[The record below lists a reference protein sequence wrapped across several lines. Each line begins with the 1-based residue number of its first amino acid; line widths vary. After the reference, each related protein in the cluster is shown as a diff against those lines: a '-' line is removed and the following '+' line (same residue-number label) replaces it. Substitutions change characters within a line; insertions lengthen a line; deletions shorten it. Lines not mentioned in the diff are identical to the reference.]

1 MLVISS
7 LSRFLFI
14 VIFLGVMPA
23 VSSAQGCP
31 PWMMCGKYRNLIIPD
46 SGAYDSSVAAATSS
60 SYQGSTSYDVTQ
72 PLNVNERSRQL
83 SEQLVDAEG
92 EAKAKAA
99 TIDLTKLQ
107 NSRAVGNSIWVLDRT
122 GTER

>member
-7 LSRFLFI
+7 LKRVLLV
-14 VIFLGVMPA
+14 VIFLGVTPA
-23 VSSAQGCP
+23 ISYAQGCP
-31 PWMMCGKYRNLIIPD
+31 PWMKCGKKRDLIIPD
-46 SGAYDSSVAAATSS
+46 SGGYDSSVAAATSS
-60 SYQGSTSYDVTQ
+60 SYQGSSSYDVTQ
-72 PLNVNERSRQL
+72 PLNVNERSSQL
-83 SEQLVDAEG
+83 AEQLVDAEG